1 MEDPVTVQ
9 TTLAELEKRHT
20 DLESEIADA
29 LRHKSTDDLVIVELK
44 RQKLHIK
51 EKIERVRNAAT
62 PE

>member
-20 DLESEIADA
+20 DLENEITDA
-29 LRHKSTDDLVIVELK
+29 LRHRSTDDLVIVDLK

-51 EKIERVRNAAT
+51 EEIERLRSAAA
-62 PE
+62 PG